1 METQTTIITKSAK
14 SAKVVKT
21 EISISDLCDEERI
34 PYLYTIIRLNSKG
47 KKQPSLPEGFQN
59 YTYEQAMK
67 WNEEKSKIAS
77 YNRMCVLLRKS
88 KYMVVDFDDDKNWDA
103 RFAKYGGNNYITKSC
118 SKGFPH
124 LWRLKDDDDWSK
136 NKTKI
141 DDEEVDF
148 IYSYIFERREAK
160 MICYDATGCE
170 MPSFD
175 FKTLHPKPIDKSAT
189 RQPSVNVE
197 RTPPVFNEATRA
209 HLQRLTYH
217 LGNHSPEDIASYSV
231 WFSMGNAIK
240 SSFPVENWFEILQ
253 CYSQRSS
260 RVEHNPDFIDYDEWE
275 TMFEKDPKCG
285 IPTILEY
292 SKKNDETEYE
302 RIETEYKNTER
313 KKLLEEGKKKLLESV
328 AEQSTETSAEEED
341 PRSYEAVKMDFEKTH
356 FKIKSLGLYTMI
368 NKDGVY
374 SFVEPGKFKEIYRHL
389 KYDEMRIKKDGK
401 VDMNTLPFVKRWVD
415 DELIKTY
422 EDVGVYPPPEKCP
435 DDELNLWMDFAI
447 LKRTG
452 DYVKNEKGLE
462 AFKKHI
468 LILSGND
475 EKVADYFIKW
485 LAQMFQ
491 FPATKSRQIVLISN
505 EGAGKGRFLHFL
517 YSLMGT
523 KKVLETTRPSQFV
536 WGQFNGQMENAFLV
550 NLNEMS
556 LKEAEGAEGWLK
568 GLITDSAML
577 INKKCIDP
585 YPIISYHRFLTT
597 SNSEN
602 PVKTKNDDRRNV
614 IIRSSDELIGNAK
627 YFDELTAFFDD
638 ISVQRTVYDYLMS
651 IKDMDKFN
659 AIKPPITEHQEEMKE
674 QSRSH
679 YDRWLEYFTF
689 THRNET
695 ELKMTATE
703 ICNEFMKWLNL
714 NKIKYE
720 TNSTKFGLAL
730 KRLNVAGVSKVR
742 SSGGII
748 IILNI
753 PALKTHYKIV
763 SGCLIDLGLGGVKG
777 LEEFVDDD
785 KMANPVV

>member
-1 METQTTIITKSAK
+1 MESQTITKTAK

-21 EISISDLCDEERI
+21 EMSISDICDEERI
-34 PYLYTIIRLNSKG
+34 PYLFTIIRINSKG
-47 KKQPSLPEGFQN
+47 RKQPSLPEGFPN

-67 WNEEKSKIAS
+67 WNAEKGKIAS
-77 YNRMCVLLRKS
+77 YNKMCILLRKS
-88 KYMVVDFDDDKNWDA
+88 KYMVVDFDDDKNLEA
-103 RFAKYGGNNYITKSC
+103 RFAKYGGNNYVTKS
-118 SKGFPH
+118 SSRGLPH
-124 LWRLKDDDDWSK
+124 LWRLKDANDWSK
-136 NKTKI
+136 NETKI
-141 DDEEVDF
+141 DGEDLDF
-148 IYSYIFERREAK
+148 IYSYIFERRDAK
-160 MICYDATGCE
+160 MICYDTTGCE

-175 FKTLHPKPIDKSAT
+175 FEALHPKPINKSAM
-189 RQPSVNVE
+189 RLASVSVE
-197 RTPPVFNEATRA
+197 RTPPVFNEATQA
-209 HLQRLTYH
+209 HLYRLTCH
-217 LGNHSPEDIASYSV
+217 LGNHSPDDISSYTD
-231 WFSMGNAIK
+231 WFNVGNAIK
-240 SSFPVENWFEILQ
+240 SSFPTDKWFEILQ
-253 CYSQRSS
+253 CYSARSS
-260 RVEHNPDFIDYDEWE
+260 SVEHNPDYVDYDVWE
-275 TMFEKDPKCG
+275 AIFEKDPKCG
-285 IPTILEY
+285 VPTILEY

-302 RIETEYKNTER
+302 RIETEYKTAER
-313 KKLLEEGKKKLLESV
+313 KKLMAEGKKKLLESV
-328 AEQSTETSAEEED
+328 AEHSTEGSTEGGCDPLED
-341 PRSYEAVKMDFEKTH
+341 TRSYEATKMDFEKTH

-401 VDMNTLPFVKRWVD
+401 VELETLSFLKRWVD
-415 DELIKTY
+415 DEDIKTY

-435 DDELNLWMDFAI
+435 ANELNLWMDFAVM
-447 LKRTG
+447 KHTG
-452 DYVKNEKGLE
+452 DYVKNEKGLA

-475 EKVADYFIKW
+475 ANVADYLIKW

-491 FPATKSRQIVLISN
+491 YPATKSRQIVLISN
-505 EGAGKGRFLHFL
+505 EGAGKGRFLNFL
-517 YSLMGT
+517 YSLMGI

-577 INKKCIDP
+577 INKKGIDP

-638 ISVQRTVYDYLMS
+638 VSVQRTVYDYLMS
-651 IKDMDKFN
+651 IKDMDRFN
-659 AIKPPITEHQEEMKE
+659 SVKPPITEHQEEMKE
-674 QSRSH
+674 QARPH
-679 YDRWLEYFTF
+679 YDRWLENFTF

-695 ELKMTATE
+695 EIKMTATA
-703 ICNEFMKWLNL
+703 ICNEFIKWLNL

-730 KRLNVAGVSKVR
+730 KRLNIAGVSKVR
-742 SSGGII
+742 SSGGIVI
-748 IILNI
+748 SLDIA
-753 PALKTHYKIV
+753 ALKSHYKIV
-763 SGCLIDLGLGGVKG
+763 SGCLIDLGLGDVKG
-777 LEEFVDDD
+777 LEAEPVDDD
-785 KMANPVV
+785 C